1 MIVIP
6 NPQRRAIVDG
16 LTAEDA
22 LLNGAIAKLYQNDY
36 QPTPQ
41 SVLGDFTVATF
52 AGYASSSAI
61 VWGPAFTDTLDQA
74 QTVGSVK
81 QFNCN
86 ASTTPNVIYGYYITS
101 GDGMTLLFAERFAEA
116 QAINGVGDSVVLVP
130 RFVFG
135 Q

>member
-1 MIVIP
+1 MIVLP
-6 NPQRRAIVDG
+6 NAQRRAVVDG
-16 LTAEDA
+16 LTAEDG
-22 LLNGAIAKLYQNDY
+22 LLDGVIAKLYQNDY
-36 QPTPQ
+36 TPTPQ
-41 SVLGDFTVATF
+41 SVLADFTVATF

-61 VWGPAFTDTLDQA
+61 TWGPAFTDSLDQA
-74 QTVGSVK
+74 QAVGSVK

-101 GDGMTLLFAERFAEA
+101 GDGATLIFAERFAEP